1 MRALIQTEL
10 FKVFSSLRT
19 YLSFGIAIVL
29 MVIIDFGL
37 YMEGETILGFLL
49 QPLKEYFLIEG
60 NILNGYLIAYFSLN
74 TLWVHLPVL
83 VIIVSAYI
91 FSSEFE
97 FGTIK
102 VLMSQPV
109 SRNAVMLS
117 KITVMLLYNLLFML
131 VVAVF
136 ALVPAVL
143 IFGKGDVMVL
153 NNGIQFLLESS
164 FLWRFALAVC
174 FATLAMIAFSALA
187 VFCAVYF
194 KDTLT
199 AILVSFG
206 ILILHT
212 LFQSFS
218 LEISSVW
225 QNALFTY
232 HMSNWQ
238 LLFVTDIPWD
248 QMFLSVV
255 FLTVMS
261 FVFLF
266 LSVLKFKRLNIT
278 E

>member
-10 FKVFSSLRT
+10 LKVFSSLRT
-19 YLSFGIAIVL
+19 YLSFGIAVVL
-29 MVIIDFGL
+29 MIIIDFGL
-37 YMEGETILGFLL
+37 YMEGETILGYLL
-49 QPLKEYFLIEG
+49 QPLKEYFLIQG
-60 NILNGYLIAYFSLN
+60 NILNGYLIAYLSLN

-109 SRNAVMLS
+109 SRSEVMLS
-117 KITVMLLYNLLFML
+117 KIIVMLLYNLLFML
-131 VVAVF
+131 IVALF

-153 NNGIQFLLESS
+153 NNGIQFLLEST

-174 FATLAMIAFSALA
+174 FATLAMTAFSALS
-187 VFCAVYF
+187 VFCAIYF

-212 LFQSFS
+212 LFQSFTI
-218 LEISSVW
+218 EISSNW
-225 QNALFTY
+225 QNALFSY

-238 LLFVTDIPWD
+238 LLFVTDIPWK
-248 QMFLSVV
+248 QMLLSVGFLTTMSVV
-255 FLTVMS
+255 FLY
-261 FVFLF
+261 
-266 LSVLKFKRLNIT
+266 LSVIKFKRLNIT